1 MGKRRSSR
9 ELTIKFLYLVDMN
22 PEQWEDQLQ
31 QFWEHTPCQKDI
43 QVYAD
48 EILDKYFENRE
59 EVDRL
64 IEKFSDNWTL
74 SRMAVIDRN
83 LLRMAACE
91 ILYLPSTPPKVVIDE
106 ALEIAKKY
114 GSEESANFINGILDR
129 VMKEADNGTVKT
141 SPTQ

>member
-9 ELTIKFLYLVDMN
+9 ELVVKFLYLVDMN
-22 PEQWEDQLQ
+22 PEQLEDQLK
-31 QFWEHTPCQKDI
+31 QFWEHTPCQNDI

-48 EILDKYFENRE
+48 DILNKYFEHRE
-59 EVDRL
+59 SIDRL

-91 ILYLPSTPPKVVIDE
+91 ILFFTTTPPKVVIDE

-114 GSEESANFINGILDR
+114 GSEDTPNFINGILDR
-129 VMKEADNGTVKT
+129 VMREADNEIVGF
-141 SPTQ
+141 SPSK